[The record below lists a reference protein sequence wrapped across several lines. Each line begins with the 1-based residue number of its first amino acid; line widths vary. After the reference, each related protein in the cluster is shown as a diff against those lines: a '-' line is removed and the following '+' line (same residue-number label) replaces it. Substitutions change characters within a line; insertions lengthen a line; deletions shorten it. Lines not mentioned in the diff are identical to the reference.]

1 MSEPIKLNSGAV
13 TTLADTDRVV
23 GCDSTGALRSI
34 SLADLL
40 RQIRDNI
47 KVGGRNL
54 IPNSNFEKG
63 IGGISVMRGSAS
75 LMAST
80 HEGNPI
86 RIGGKALY
94 MSSNNADT
102 YFNPISLGKLEPGTY
117 TLTIWG
123 RNAGSISHH
132 SSYVY
137 VDGAAIIPIDT
148 VFSTHN
154 SPQKKSITFE
164 IPGSSASWPE
174 IALRI
179 GIATTGLAWLL
190 IEAMKLE
197 RGNIPTDW
205 TPAPEDLSGGGNSQS
220 FNWLRIKE
228 RRCAA

>member
-1 MSEPIKLNSGAV
+1 MSEAKAINTAAV
-13 TTLADTDRVV
+13 SALADTDLVLA
-23 GCDSTGALRSI
+23 STSGGSFRTVSMANL
-34 SLADLL
+34 LA
-40 RQIRDNI
+40 QIRDSI

-63 IGGISVMRGSAS
+63 IGDISVMRGSAS
-75 LMAST
+75 LMASAY
-80 HEGNPI
+80 EGNPI

-148 VFSTHN
+148 VFPTHN

-179 GIATTGLAWLL
+179 GIATTGLAWIL

-205 TPAPEDLSGGGNSQS
+205 SPAPEDLSGG
-220 FNWLRIKE
+220 
-228 RRCAA
+228 